1 MGTPLSL
8 SWAHLLG
15 LETKGLQK
23 LWGRFGDWFLGRD
36 NPEQGGF
43 SGVERGGGLKA
54 LLAAFPKL
62 PGVLFEGRGEGEL
75 PSPSLEGNGDR
86 SWGVFPGTAPPAPS
100 LLWPAQ
106 PKTWPWGRQEGRWEA
121 STDEGAGCRAVAH
134 PSATSFSRFWDMS
147 HQGADPEQPGC

>member
-43 SGVERGGGLKA
+43 SRVEGGGRLEA
-54 LLAAFPKL
+54 LLATFPKL
-62 PGVLFEGRGEGEL
+62 PGVLFVGCGEGEL

-86 SWGVFPGTAPPAPS
+86 SWGSISWSGTPCPKLGMAS
-100 LLWPAQ
+100 SAQ
-106 PKTWPWGRQEGRWEA
+106 
-121 STDEGAGCRAVAH
+121 
-134 PSATSFSRFWDMS
+134 DMAL
-147 HQGADPEQPGC
+147 G